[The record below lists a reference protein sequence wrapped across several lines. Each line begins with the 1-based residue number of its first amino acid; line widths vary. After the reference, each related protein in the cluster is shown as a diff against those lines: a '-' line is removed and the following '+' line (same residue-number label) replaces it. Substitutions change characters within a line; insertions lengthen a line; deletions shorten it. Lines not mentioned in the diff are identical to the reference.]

1 MSSADYS
8 RWWSDQLVGM
18 YERRGDPTPRIAA
31 QLHLGYER
39 ASAEGSVYN
48 VAALFRNRERARAYG
63 ADPNQCTTY
72 DQLTKAARV
81 KVWTSGRA

>member
-1 MSSADYS
+1 
-8 RWWSDQLVGM
+8 M

-48 VAALFRNRERARAYG
+48 VAALFRNRERARAFG
-63 ADPNQCTTY
+63 ADPNQCTEY
-72 DQLTKAARV
+72 DQLRRAARV
-81 KVWTSGRA
+81 RQWNARTGWVEDR